1 MDSEKYEPT
10 ATGHAQSGSGILIA
24 IPFYKNEHLVEL
36 VVGSLINCAS
46 DLAAIGAQVVLY
58 DDSPFYKPLRAAL
71 EAILPAAQAAF
82 PCRLVLNPENLG
94 FVRTM
99 NLAVADA
106 VAHRAHL
113 LLLNS
118 DTEVEPGAL
127 PEMARVL
134 ALDHMIGFVNP
145 RSDNATIAT
154 LPLRA
159 VPADRPAALA
169 AFRAMAAKLP
179 PVSYIPTAVGFCMLI
194 NWRVLAEFGG
204 FDTAYGKGYNEENDL
219 VMRASRC
226 GFRAVMANHAFV
238 WHEGEES
245 FSVATVDRSK
255 LEPANRALLDAR
267 YPEYGGHTLN
277 YYFSPENVA
286 EQLLAATLPD
296 ARGKLDIAFDFSSFR
311 CAHNGTFM
319 AGWQL
324 LEAAT
329 KVWDRTYKLHVL
341 CGADVYEFHEY
352 EKLGVPRADPHGGKR
367 FAAVFRVGQTYDWN
381 VLERLVVSG
390 AVIGVY
396 MLDTISIDCPQL
408 ASPFL
413 YNMWQFTLDHVDLIA
428 TQSHQT
434 QAQFAARFELPDD
447 TRKVV
452 SLHSLDIADYKLP
465 VAETAQA
472 KSRDRIL
479 VLGNHFHHK
488 YVSRTANA
496 LAAAFPQRDIVA
508 LGLEIPKT
516 PEPPDSM
523 AVVPLAIAPNLTG
536 VAVGKLSDA
545 EMGAQFASCDVVV
558 FPSHAEGFGF
568 PVLNALAAER
578 PVLLRRLPVF
588 EELSNELGQPPNI
601 HFYDSTAELLTLLA
615 DMPRWAPWTPPPP
628 GNGSERSALEIK
640 AALEAALE
648 DVNYQRIVRRLRA
661 VQLAA
666 ALNHT
671 AQPSIPDTQ
680 AARAAHFAAERF
692 EFVLRRVLANRI
704 VYHMMRIMFRLQ
716 RMVRRRT

>member
-1 MDSEKYEPT
+1 MDSEKYETT
-10 ATGHAQSGSGILIA
+10 ATGHVQPGRKTLIA
-24 IPFYKNEHLVEL
+24 VPFYKNEHLVDL
-36 VVGSLINCAS
+36 VVGSLIRCAD
-46 DLAAIGAQVVLY
+46 DLAAVGAEVVLY
-58 DDSPFYKPLRAAL
+58 ADSPFYPPLRAAL

-82 PCRLVLNPENLG
+82 ACRLVLNPENLG

-118 DTEVEPGAL
+118 DTQVEPGAL

-159 VPADRPAALA
+159 VPADRQAALA
-169 AFRAMAAKLP
+169 AFRALAAKLP

-204 FDTAYGKGYNEENDL
+204 FDTVYGKGYNEENDL

-238 WHEGEES
+238 WHAGEES

-255 LEPANRALLDAR
+255 LEPTNRALLDAR

-286 EQLLAATLPD
+286 EQLLAATFPD

-329 KVWDRTYKLHVL
+329 RVWDRTYNLHVL
-341 CGADVYEFHEY
+341 CGTEVYEFHQY
-352 EKLGVPRADPHGGKR
+352 EKLGVQRADPHGGKR
-367 FAAVFRVGQTYDWN
+367 FAAVFRVGQPYDWN
-381 VLERLVVSG
+381 VLERLVVSA

-396 MLDTISIDCPQL
+396 MLDTISVDCPQL
-408 ASPFL
+408 TSPFL
-413 YNMWQFTLDHVDLIA
+413 YNMWQFTLDNVDLIA

-434 QAQFAARFELPDD
+434 EAQFAARFELPEA

-452 SLHSLDIADYKLP
+452 SLHSLDIADYRLP
-465 VAETAQA
+465 AVETLPARPQ
-472 KSRDRIL
+472 DRIL

-496 LAAAFPQRDIVA
+496 LAAAFPDRDIVA
-508 LGLEIPKT
+508 LGLEVPAAQTK
-516 PEPPDSM
+516 PDNM
-523 AVVPLAIAPNLTG
+523 AVAPLDSAPNLTG

-545 EMGAQFASCDVVV
+545 EMGAQYADCDVVV

-578 PVLLRRLPVF
+578 PVMLRRLPVF
-588 EELSNELGQPPNI
+588 EELSSELGRPPNI

-615 DMPRWAPWTPPPP
+615 DPPRWVPWTPPPP

-640 AALEAALE
+640 AALEAALA
-648 DVNYQRIVRRLRA
+648 DVSYQRIVRRLRA
-661 VQLAA
+661 VQLTA
-666 ALNHT
+666 ALNHG

-692 EFVLRRVLANRI
+692 EFVLRRVLAVRL
-704 VYHMMRIMFRLQ
+704 VYYMTRIMFRLQ
-716 RMVRRRT
+716 RLVRRKK